1 MFTGIIS
8 DIGEVRALEKA
19 TDVTLTIVTSY
30 DVASINL
37 GASIAHDGV
46 CLTVMEKGI
55 DCYKVVASQQTQQV
69 TTLGTW
75 QVGKKINLERALKM
89 GDELGGHIVTG
100 HVDGVAEII
109 SLALEGESMRF
120 RLRAPKELAG
130 FIAEKGSVTLDGV
143 SLTVTDIEGCEF
155 GLALIPHTLQVTT
168 WGTKRVG
175 DKLNLEIDV
184 LARYVKRLNDFY
196 SNSTFL

>member
-19 TDVTLTIVTSY
+19 TDVTLTISTSY
-30 DVASINL
+30 DVASIML
-37 GASIAHDGV
+37 GASIAHDGI
-46 CLTVMEKGI
+46 CLTVMDKGE
-55 DCYKVVASQQTQQV
+55 DWYKVVASQQTQQV
-69 TTLGTW
+69 TTLGGW

-89 GDELGGHIVTG
+89 GDELGGHLVTG
-100 HVDGVAEII
+100 HVDGVAEIVSI
-109 SLALEGESMRF
+109 AAEGESVRF
-120 RLRAPKELAG
+120 RIRTPHELAG
-130 FIAEKGSVTLDGV
+130 FVAEKGSVTLDGT
-143 SLTVTDIEGCEF
+143 SLTVTDIEDCEF

-184 LARYVKRLNDFY
+184 LARYVKRMREM
-196 SNSTFL
+196 SR